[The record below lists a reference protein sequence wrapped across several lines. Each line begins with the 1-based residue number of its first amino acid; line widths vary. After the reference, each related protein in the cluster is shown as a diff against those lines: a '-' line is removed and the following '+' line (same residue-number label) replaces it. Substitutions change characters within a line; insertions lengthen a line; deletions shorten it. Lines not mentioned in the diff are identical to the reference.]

1 MFVLTLTRPGDSG
14 KTRIRSRS
22 GLLRAPEPPGPS
34 PTGQG
39 PSLRPNEGISRPSFG
54 RGRPRAT
61 PSRACC
67 LSEDNQRL
75 STQEGLHLRDLAPC
89 TAFWRLSLAKVGAM
103 EGPSGKSRLPKKS
116 IGPRRRIYP
125 VTTPQDRTLRQ
136 RIKRWHLPQRPR
148 NHLLR

>member
-1 MFVLTLTRPGDSG
+1 MPNITRENHILGLALFHSINPLQRTLAGDSG

-22 GLLRAPEPPGPS
+22 GLLRAPEAEPPRPPGPS

-54 RGRPRAT
+54 RGMPRAT

-89 TAFWRLSLAKVGAM
+89 TAFWRLSLPKVGAM
-103 EGPSGKSRLPKKS
+103 EGPSGSH
-116 IGPRRRIYP
+116 G
-125 VTTPQDRTLRQ
+125 
-136 RIKRWHLPQRPR
+136 HL
-148 NHLLR
+148 